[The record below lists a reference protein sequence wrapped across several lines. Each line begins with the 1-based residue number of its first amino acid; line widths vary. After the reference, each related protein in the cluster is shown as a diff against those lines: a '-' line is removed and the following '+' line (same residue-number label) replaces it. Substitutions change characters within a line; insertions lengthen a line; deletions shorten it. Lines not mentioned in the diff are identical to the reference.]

1 MKTSLIRSTLFF
13 FQAWA
18 LYGSEVLITIQV
30 IGTFTVIFFHK
41 HRFIVLRRTMLIIG
55 LLYLYR
61 AITMWVTVLPSAD
74 PTYECAPKFGKPL
87 TVKELF
93 KRVFTIMTGTNE
105 IF

>member
-1 MKTSLIRSTLFF
+1 
-13 FQAWA
+13 
-18 LYGSEVLITIQV
+18 
-30 IGTFTVIFFHK
+30 
-41 HRFIVLRRTMLIIG
+41 MLIIG

-93 KRVFTIMTGTNE
+93 KRVFTIMTGKKRNE
-105 IF
+105 KCFRNTYSQIEKASVHENT